1 MPAPKPPTPEPSML
15 ATAEFDYDLPEAA
28 IGQVPAEP
36 RDSARLLVDRGPG
49 ADPEQRTVADL
60 AHLLEPGDLLVVNDT
75 RVLPARLHLRKST
88 GGAVE
93 VLLLEPTGRPHEWQA
108 LVRPGKRLRVGTE
121 LFLPNPTESDRA
133 KAPPVAAI
141 VGELPDGRRLVQI
154 LADDLLTTSGE
165 VPLPPYI
172 TEPLADPE
180 RYQTVFAREPGS
192 VAAPTAGLHLTEA
205 VFAGLAERGIE
216 VARVEL
222 RVGLGTFRPV
232 ATDNV
237 DDHVMHRETYRIE
250 PDTWRRIREA
260 KRVVAVGTTVVR
272 TLESAAALDQ
282 LEGGTELFIR
292 RGFRWQVVDVLLT
305 NFHVPRSSLLVLV
318 DAFVGPR
325 WKDLYAHALAE
336 GFRFL
341 SFGDAMLLFRD
352 PSLSREQA
360 SP

>member
-1 MPAPKPPTPEPSML
+1 MPIPPPDLPLS
-15 ATAEFDYDLPEAA
+15 TAEFDYELPHAA
-28 IGQVPAEP
+28 IGQIPAEP
-36 RDSARLLVDRGPG
+36 RDSAQLLVDRGPG
-49 ADPEQRTVADL
+49 RDPEQRTVAELADL
-60 AHLLEPGDLLVVNDT
+60 LDPGDLLVVNDT

-88 GGAVE
+88 GGSVE
-93 VLLLEPTGRPHEWQA
+93 VLLLEPTGRPQEWQA
-108 LVRPGKRLRVGTE
+108 LVRLRVGTD
-121 LFLPNPTESDRA
+121 LFLPHPSVSATDSA
-133 KAPPVAAI
+133 ATPVATV
-141 VGELPDGRRLVQI
+141 VGELPDGRRLVTM
-154 LADDLLTTSGE
+154 LVDDLLALNGE

-172 TEPLADPE
+172 NEPLVDPE

-205 VFAGLAERGIE
+205 VFADLAERGIE
-216 VARVEL
+216 VARIEL

-237 DDHVMHRETYRIE
+237 QDHVMHQETYRVD

-282 LEGGTELFIR
+282 LDGRTELFIR
-292 RGFRWQVVDVLLT
+292 RGFRWQIVDVLLT

-352 PSLSREQA
+352 PSLSSEQT
-360 SP
+360 SR